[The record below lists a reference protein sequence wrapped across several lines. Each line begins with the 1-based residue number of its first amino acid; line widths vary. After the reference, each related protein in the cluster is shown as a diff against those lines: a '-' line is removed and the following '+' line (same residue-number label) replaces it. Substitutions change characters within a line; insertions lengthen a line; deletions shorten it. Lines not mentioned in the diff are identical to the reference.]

1 MATEKKEAVIL
12 RGSDLRRMF
21 LEASVYFDLHKESIN
36 ELNVFP
42 VPDGDTGTNMSLTMN
57 AAAKELEKINSESI
71 GEVAEIMAKSSLLGA
86 RGNSGVILSQLFRGI
101 ARGLSGKDEAQLP
114 EVGKAFQYGIVYAY
128 NSVSKPVEGTILTV
142 AREIARGSRQ
152 ATQTSISFIDL
163 LRIAVESGRNALE
176 RTPEL
181 LPVLKEAG
189 VVDAGGLGLVIF
201 LEGCLQSM
209 LKYGIEEQDVV
220 SQEEKITPVLQ
231 NSEQDGNKVVPRT
244 VFEDYNPAF
253 PYCTELLLKGKGL
266 SPEKIR
272 QSLNE
277 LGDSLL
283 VAGEEELVKVHIHT
297 AHPGNVLEICLL
309 QGTIHDIKIENMVDQ
324 YKETQWSRPSQE
336 TGETDSGKLTGK
348 EPEQIKVTEGSGS
361 SQIGVVTVS
370 SGGGLNSI
378 FASLG
383 ADKIVPGGQSMNPS
397 VKEIIDAIESIE
409 ADKIIVLP
417 NNSNIRLTAQQASEL
432 VEKEVMVV
440 DTRSIPQGVAA
451 ILALDRSKTLH
462 DNYSAMN
469 KRAKQ
474 VKTGEVTYATRDAT
488 VDNITVKKGDIIGI
502 SDGSLLVSSRSVDE
516 TTMELIRFLL
526 REEMEI
532 ITLFYGKDINE
543 GQAFKLAELV
553 RKEFPEIEVE
563 LQYGGQP
570 LYYYFLSAE

>member
-1 MATEKKEAVIL
+1 MATEKKGAVIL

-21 LEASVYFDLHKESIN
+21 LEASVYFDMHKESIN

-101 ARGLSGKDEAQLP
+101 ARGLSGKNEAQLS

-128 NSVSKPVEGTILTV
+128 NAVSKPVEGTILTV

-152 ATQTSISFIDL
+152 AIQTSLSFIDL

-231 NSEQDGNKVVPRT
+231 NSEQEGNKVVPRT

-336 TGETDSGKLTGK
+336 TGGTDSGKLTSK
-348 EPEQIKVTEGSGS
+348 EPEQIKVTKGSGS
-361 SQIGVVTVS
+361 SRIGVITVS
-370 SGGGLNSI
+370 SGEGLNSV

-417 NNSNIRLTAQQASEL
+417 NNSNIRLTARQASEL
-432 VEKEVMVV
+432 VDKEVMVV
-440 DTRSIPQGVAA
+440 DTRSIPEGLAA

-502 SDGSLLVSSRSVDE
+502 SDDRLLVSSRSVDE
-516 TTMELIRFLL
+516 TTIELIRFLL
-526 REEMEI
+526 KGEMEI
-532 ITLFYGKDINE
+532 ITLFYGRDINE

-570 LYYYFLSAE
+570 LYYYLLSAE